1 MTIRVQYVFEVKP
14 HELERFKGAWES
26 VVLAHVASGRGALES
41 MLLRDP
47 EREDRVVIIS
57 RWRSEQAWSSTPT
70 SLIHPIGLIEMRRWG
85 KLIGEPK
92 VFEELGHLLK

>member
-1 MTIRVQYVFEVKP
+1 MAIRVQYVFEVKP
-14 HELERFKGAWES
+14 HELERFYGAWQS

-41 MLLRDP
+41 MILRDP
-47 EREDRVVIIS
+47 EHIERVMIIS
-57 RWRSEQAWSSTPT
+57 RWRSEQAWSSSPT

-85 KLIGEPK
+85 RLIGEPK